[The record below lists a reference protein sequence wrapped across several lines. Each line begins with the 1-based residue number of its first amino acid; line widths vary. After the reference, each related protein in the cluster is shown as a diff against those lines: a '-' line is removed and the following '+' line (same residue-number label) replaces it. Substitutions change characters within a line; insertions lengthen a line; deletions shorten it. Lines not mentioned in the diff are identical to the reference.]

1 MLMRERERERERTN
15 RTSRGTGTVGK
26 SRTTLPPSR
35 LFKLNLQFF
44 GSLTNDNQTTQ
55 PSEKK
60 EKNFSKNTE
69 LVSREQSVVF
79 SAFSKE
85 ELIKINA
92 KQLTLIEEL
101 GIGKEGE
108 KCLINNC
115 SDNNIFPSPLC
126 LGHTAGALDYLENY
140 GKQKRTKKWVKE
152 QKKRYQLADCAAK
165 IARKLEKL
173 RIGETELQTLK
184 SELRKNSQERREI
197 IQQKWAEFLHI
208 NNRGERFLFQT
219 SQQKISPTPDY

>member
-1 MLMRERERERERTN
+1 MREREREREQSQ
-15 RTSRGTGTVGK
+15 TSHGTGTVGK
-26 SRTTLPPSR
+26 SRTILPPSR

-44 GSLTNDNQTTQ
+44 GSLANDSQTTQ
-55 PSEKK
+55 SSERK
-60 EKNFSKNTE
+60 ERNFSKNTE
-69 LVSREQSVVF
+69 LISREQSVVF
-79 SAFSKE
+79 PAFTKE

-92 KQLTLIEEL
+92 TQLTLIEEL
-101 GIGKEGE
+101 GIGTERE

-115 SDNNIFPSPLC
+115 SDNNLPPSPLC

-140 GKQKRTKKWVKE
+140 GKQKKNKRWVKE
-152 QKKRYQLADCAAK
+152 QKTHRRLADCTAK

-184 SELRKNSQERREI
+184 SELRKKSQERREI

-208 NNRGERFLFQT
+208 SNRGEIFLFQT
-219 SQQKISPTPDY
+219 SQQKIFPLSDY